1 MAGWVGDLPGMTWDA
16 TKNRYF
22 KTPPASAPSAGPS
35 ARRNASQLASSIQ
48 ADSVKQARVSN
59 RAKANGG
66 RGPHKDMVVS
76 GIALKS
82 SRVKADSSR
91 TGAYQ
96 PGTARLPRSQYWRLG
111 DMGAHKSYA
120 LFPLNISCH
129 LLDSEIAILGQIF
142 TNWAIFGPGTEPN
155 YW

>member
-66 RGPHKDMVVS
+66 RGPHKDRVVS

-82 SRVKADSSR
+82 SRVKADASR

-96 PGTARLPRSQYWRLG
+96 AGTARLPRSQSWRLG

-120 LFPLNISCH
+120 LFPVPASYH
-129 LLDSEIAILGQIF
+129 LLDSETAIPRQIF
-142 TNWAIFGPGTEPN
+142 TKWAVFGPGAEPN
-155 YW
+155 HR